1 MTARIGSPS
10 QSEFSGVTSM
20 REIALFV
27 EDDAHQK
34 VIGVLARRLAVDHGI
49 SLKLNWLNAAGGRG
63 RAIQGLRA
71 YVRDLA
77 RHESPMPDLIIA
89 ATDANCSGL
98 NQRIREINEVAESN
112 SLLPPVIPAVPDP
125 HIERWLLLD
134 GAAFSRVL
142 GRGCDAPEQKCSRD
156 LYKQRLTDAVLA
168 TGTEPTLGGIEFAE
182 DIVQEMDIERVKRAD
197 NSLKVFI
204 DSLDAQFR
212 QWRL

>member
-1 MTARIGSPS
+1 
-10 QSEFSGVTSM
+10 M

-27 EDDAHQK
+27 EDLAHQLI
-34 VIGVLARRLAVDHGI
+34 IGSLAQRLTVAHGI
-49 SLKLNWLNAAGGRG
+49 TARLDWISAEGGHG
-63 RAIQGLRA
+63 RVIQALRA

-77 RHESPMPDLIIA
+77 RRSSHVPDLIIA
-89 ATDANCSGL
+89 ATDANCGGL
-98 NQRIREINEVAESN
+98 NQRIREINHVAESGAF
-112 SLLPPVIPAVPDP
+112 LPPVIPAVPDP

-182 DIVQEMDIERVKRAD
+182 DIVREMNIERAKRAD
-197 NSLKVFI
+197 HSLQLFL
-204 DSLDAQFR
+204 DNLDAQLR
-212 QWRL
+212 QWSS

>member
-1 MTARIGSPS
+1 
-10 QSEFSGVTSM
+10 M

-27 EDDAHQK
+27 EDYAHQR
-34 VIGVLARRLAVDHGI
+34 VIGGLARRLAVAHGI
-49 SLKLNWLNAAGGRG
+49 SVNLNWVSAERGHGRV
-63 RAIQGLRA
+63 IQGLRA

-77 RHESPMPDLIIA
+77 RHESPIPELIVV

-98 NQRIREINEVAESN
+98 NQRIREINGVAETDSF
-112 SLLPPVIPAVPDP
+112 LPPVIPAVPDP

-182 DIVQEMDIERVKRAD
+182 DIVREMDIERAKRAD
-197 NSLKVFI
+197 HSLSVFL
-204 DSLDAQFR
+204 DALDAQFR
-212 QWRL
+212 QWRT